1 MTRANKDMTVS
12 AFCRNFRRERRAKD
26 LTQTE
31 LGRLCNLT
39 YKQIANYET
48 GANLPSIEQ
57 AVAIARALGKSM
69 DELCETEQF
78 KRKEEKRA

>member
-1 MTRANKDMTVS
+1 MARANKNMAAS

-39 YKQIANYET
+39 YKQIANYEN
-48 GANLPSIEQ
+48 GANVPSIEQ

-69 DELCETEQF
+69 DELCETEYF
-78 KRKEEKRA
+78 KRKEERV